1 MLSEKGKLWAKRCA
15 YSNFI
20 GMIQSEIINQTW
32 TNSFIGLPDD
42 VREATLNEMKN
53 MRDYFITVED
63 VIRHKF
69 EVKFGKNWQLED

>member
-1 MLSEKGKLWAKRCA
+1 VDEKRKLVAQRCA
-15 YSNFI
+15 YANLISL
-20 GMIQSEIINQTW
+20 IQSEIVNQTL
-32 TNSFIGLPDD
+32 TDSFIGLPTD
-42 VREATLNEMKN
+42 VREGVINEMKN

>member
-1 MLSEKGKLWAKRCA
+1 MDEKRKLVAQRCA
-15 YSNFI
+15 YANLISL
-20 GMIQSEIINQTW
+20 IQSEIVNQTL
-32 TNSFIGLPDD
+32 TDSFIGLPTD
-42 VREATLNEMKN
+42 VREGVINEMKN